1 MSSPDELYKEAIGA
15 FGPALERLARG
26 YEADSEMRRDL
37 LQEIHIALWRSFS
50 GFDGRCSL
58 RTWVYRVAHNRA
70 VSYVRTSR
78 FRNERVIITDSGIE
92 ALASHE
98 DRELELDRAQ
108 AQERLLSLIRQLPPL
123 NRQIICLHLEGMD
136 AASIAEIVGLSTSH
150 VHTKVHRLKEALI
163 EDVRKG
169 KRHAR

>member
-1 MSSPDELYKEAIGA
+1 MSSSDELYKEAIGA

-26 YEADSEMRRDL
+26 YEADAEMRRDL

-78 FRNERVIITDSGIE
+78 FRNERGIVNE
-92 ALASHE
+92 SEIETPAPRE

-169 KRHAR
+169 KSHVR

>member
-26 YEADSEMRRDL
+26 YEADAEMRRDL

-78 FRNERVIITDSGIE
+78 FRNERSIVTDSEIE
-92 ALASHE
+92 APASHE

-136 AASIAEIVGLSTSH
+136 AASIAEIVGLSASH
-150 VHTKVHRLKEALI
+150 VHTKVHRLKEALV

-169 KRHAR
+169 KRHVR